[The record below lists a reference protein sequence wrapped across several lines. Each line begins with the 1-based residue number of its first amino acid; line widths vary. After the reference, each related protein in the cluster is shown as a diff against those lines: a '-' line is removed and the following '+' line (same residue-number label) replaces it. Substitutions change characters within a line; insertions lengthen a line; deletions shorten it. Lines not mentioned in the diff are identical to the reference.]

1 MRLHEQRESLLG
13 LIETLPRT
21 LCHLDVWENNL
32 IRRADGEV
40 VLIDWA
46 FAGDGAVGEDIG
58 NLILNVALPDDA
70 LADVDRRLTDAY
82 LGGLREAGWAGDERA
97 VRLAICASAV
107 KYDWLTPYCLEHASA
122 DEHLEYG
129 GSLPADADARYAGHA
144 TALAMCVRWAE
155 EAERLARGRS

>member
-1 MRLHEQRESLLG
+1 MRTWAVSG
-13 LIETLPRT
+13 
-21 LCHLDVWENNL
+21 
-32 IRRADGEV
+32 RRGGPATS
-40 VLIDWA
+40 
-46 FAGDGAVGEDIG
+46 
-58 NLILNVALPDDA
+58 AL
-70 LADVDRRLTDAY
+70 
-82 LGGLREAGWAGDERA
+82 